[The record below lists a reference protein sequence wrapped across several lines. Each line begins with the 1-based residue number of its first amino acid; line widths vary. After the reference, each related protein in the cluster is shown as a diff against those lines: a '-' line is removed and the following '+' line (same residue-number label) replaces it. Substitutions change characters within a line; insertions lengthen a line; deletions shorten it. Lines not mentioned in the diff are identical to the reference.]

1 MNRIL
6 GVSVLLV
13 SLGVT
18 GSAVT
23 AQTAALPTIDQVL
36 EKYIAGSGGRAA
48 LEKVTSFRAQGTITV
63 AEAGVS
69 GTIELQQKAPDK
81 AATTVEI
88 AGTRQ
93 REVFDGS
100 IGWSED
106 PSGVREKAGAE
117 LAEAKRSA
125 TFGRELRMK
134 TIYKTLTV
142 SARDKVGSRAAV
154 VVDAVPADGSA
165 TKLFFDAESGVL
177 LKQVGTRLTAQG
189 PLEVEVTY
197 EDYRAVDGVQ
207 RPFTIRQ
214 ATAMFTAV
222 IQITDLKHNVPI
234 DDAVFKKPGL

>member
-6 GVSVLLV
+6 GVSVLLLC
-13 SLGVT
+13 SGA
-18 GSAVT
+18 AVV

-36 EKYIAGSGGRAA
+36 DKYIAGSGGRAA

-63 AEAGVS
+63 TEAGVS

-100 IGWSED
+100 TAWSED
-106 PSGVREKAGAE
+106 ANGVREKSGAE
-117 LAEAKRSA
+117 LAESKRSA
-125 TFGRELRMK
+125 TFGRELKMK

-142 SARDKVGSRAAV
+142 SARGKVGSRDAI
-154 VVDAVPADGSA
+154 VVDAVPADGSP

-177 LKQVGTRLTAQG
+177 LQQVGTRLTQQG

-214 ATAMFTAV
+214 ATSMFTAI
-222 IQITDLKHNVPI
+222 IQITDIKHNVPI
-234 DDAVFKKPGL
+234 DDAVFKKPGIF